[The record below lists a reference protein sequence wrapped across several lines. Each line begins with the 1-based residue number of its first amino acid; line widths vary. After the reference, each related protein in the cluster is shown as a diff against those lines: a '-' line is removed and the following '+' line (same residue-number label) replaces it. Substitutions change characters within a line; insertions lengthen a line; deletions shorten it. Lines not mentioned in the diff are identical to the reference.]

1 MTPKTLRKERR
12 LKFRELITASEI
24 FMQCRLDAESLDA
37 ELTELVDALADAAE
51 SRTEKRTDE
60 TQGKYHTAYN
70 RGEQERPDSVA
81 EFLKMAQ
88 SPAVKREREIDD
100 LLSKWAV
107 NFVVNTTSKDWRQF
121 AEYAVDM
128 HTKEGWNPLLFI
140 QWVQSQDGWP
150 NYWSR
155 KRMQENYP
163 KAYAGKMTD
172 AKPVQLDKD
181 GFPVSY

>member
-12 LKFRELITASEI
+12 LKFEAILSTLGKLT
-24 FMQCRLDAESLDA
+24 QAEVEATA
-37 ELTELVDALADAAE
+37 ELLADAAE

-70 RGEQERPDSVA
+70 RGEQDRPDAVS
-81 EFLKMAQ
+81 EYLKMAQ

-128 HTKEGWNPLLFI
+128 HTKEGWNPIVFI
-140 QWVQSQDGWP
+140 QWVKSQDGWP

-163 KAYAGKMTD
+163 KAYAGKIEQERPELKKYEAHDDTQFIPRP
-172 AKPVQLDKD
+172 K
-181 GFPVSY
+181 